1 MSEINV
7 RLLELAKELLI
18 MEYNDRKA
26 QDHNRWLL
34 ESEKAWRVSRTRLE
48 HPPFPPFP
56 THDDIVQRAK
66 SLQGFVQA
74 HQESTVTS
82 DIPKQESI
90 CITETTATI
99 VESESTP
106 DCTTETTA
114 TTTASSASSIEADAL
129 NKTIANDVENKFDHN
144 AVPGMKQFD
153 LPDNLLA
160 YSRIKVAN
168 NLEDRV
174 PGSARVITNLLNT
187 LKGDNKKEK

>member
-1 MSEINV
+1 MSDTNV

-48 HPPFPPFP
+48 HPSFPPFP

-74 HQESTVTS
+74 HQELTVTDYTS
-82 DIPKQESI
+82 EQESI
-90 CITETTATI
+90 CTTETTAT
-99 VESESTP
+99 VVGTESTP

-114 TTTASSASSIEADAL
+114 TTTASSASSIETDAL
-129 NKTIANDVENKFDHN
+129 NKTIADDVENKFDHN
-144 AVPGMKQFD
+144 TISGMKQFD